1 MQSAIGNFPLR
12 IAAIYA
18 GFSGLWIAGSDQL
31 VHFLFP
37 EVVSTAQTFK
47 GGAFVICT
55 TVLLFLLLRGEMS
68 RRMAIEMRLRDSERK
83 FRAIAE
89 TAPVALLITRL
100 RDGVIL
106 FSNPT
111 ATQLWGREG
120 IPLDGANSRELGFI
134 PNDREEWCS
143 ALTDRGGTR
152 QFEGRLP
159 RPDGDERMLLVFVQK
174 VLLAD
179 EAVLVMAAIDISERH
194 RSAET
199 VRVLQSELAH
209 ASRVSAMGEMAAQ
222 FAHELSQ
229 PLTAISTCAEG
240 AEDILSTPGGKVDSA
255 LTAVRII
262 AAQAKRASEIIRR
275 TRKFIEKHEHE
286 KVRADV
292 NSLVRDAAD
301 LIQGDANRRNVEMHL
316 RLTESLPAALVD
328 VVQIQQV
335 IVNLARNGIDA
346 MSGNDPTRRLLVI
359 STEPSPDGIVVS
371 IEDSGPGISPDI
383 RERLFEPFFSTKS
396 DGLGIGLSICR
407 SIVEAHGAH
416 LVVSSTPGQGAQ
428 FRFALPS
435 QAA

>member
-1 MQSAIGNFPLR
+1 LRSALRNFPLK
-12 IAAIYA
+12 IAAIY
-18 GFSGLWIAGSDQL
+18 GVFSGLWIGGSDQF

-37 EVVSTAQTFK
+37 DVVSTAQTFK

-55 TVLLFLLLRGEMS
+55 TVLLFLLLRREM
-68 RRMAIEMRLRDSERK
+68 RRRTAIEMRLRDSERK

-89 TAPVALLITRL
+89 TAPIALLITRL

-111 ATQLWGREG
+111 ANQLWGREG
-120 IPLDGANSRELGFI
+120 IPLDGVASMDLGFI
-134 PNDREEWCS
+134 PNDQEEWRH
-143 ALTDRGGTR
+143 ALTDRSGI
-152 QFEGRLP
+152 QQVEGRLP

-174 VLLAD
+174 VLLVD
-179 EAVLVMAAIDISERH
+179 EAVLIVAAVDISDRH

-229 PLTAISTCAEG
+229 PLTAISNCAEG
-240 AEDILSTPGGKVDSA
+240 VVEILSTPRGNADSA
-255 LTAVRII
+255 LTAVRMI
-262 AAQAKRASEIIRR
+262 AGQAQRASDIIRR

-286 KVRADV
+286 KVQADV
-292 NSLVRDAAD
+292 NSLVRDAAG
-301 LIQGDANRRNVEMHL
+301 LIQGDANRRNVEMRL
-316 RLTESLPAALVD
+316 RLADSLPVAFVD

-346 MSGNDPTRRLLVI
+346 MSGNDPTRRQLTI
-359 STEPSPDGIVVS
+359 STEPSPDGIVISVD
-371 IEDSGPGISPDI
+371 DSGPGISPEI
-383 RERLFEPFFSTKS
+383 RERLFEPFFSTKA

-407 SIVEAHGAH
+407 SIIEAHGTQ
-416 LVVSSTPGQGAQ
+416 LEVSSAPGQGARFQ
-428 FRFALPS
+428 FALPS